1 MDKLFSHSLWDRE
14 YNGSQVV
21 GLSGDS
27 VLLVRAHVRLK
38 RPDIDMAH
46 KLGSAFLRG
55 LEKHRDAEWLG
66 AFTLDVSTVR
76 FAETLAGG
84 GSEEPWEHEE
94 YLHWEANQENLS
106 SLDQAESPDL
116 KKSGSRDPSQSSK
129 TSKGE
134 REEDRESN
142 LSLQTPTKEHQPNTE
157 TNMKDKKKPLSTNAV
172 DKVAPSDSSS
182 SSDDKTVNEANQ
194 KNESPFINE
203 QRVGWGEWSSWSEC
217 SPCSPQFD
225 QIRTR
230 RYKFKIIIIMFFCIS
245 SIPTILHH
253 KLILK

>member
-66 AFTLDVSTVR
+66 PFTLDVSTVR

-84 GSEEPWEHEE
+84 GSEQPWEHEE
-94 YLHWEANQENLS
+94 YLHWESNDKDIPELRHDRYDSNQWDPNKKNQMSWESQRHDQPWSEKEEQAGLS
-106 SLDQAESPDL
+106 SLERPNESTH
-116 KKSGSRDPSQSSK
+116 S
-129 TSKGE
+129 
-134 REEDRESN
+134 
-142 LSLQTPTKEHQPNTE
+142 
-157 TNMKDKKKPLSTNAV
+157 
-172 DKVAPSDSSS
+172 
-182 SSDDKTVNEANQ
+182 VNERNHDQ
-194 KNESPFINE
+194 TRPNWVVSESPFINE

-230 RYKFKIIIIMFFCIS
+230 R
-245 SIPTILHH
+245 
-253 KLILK
+253 